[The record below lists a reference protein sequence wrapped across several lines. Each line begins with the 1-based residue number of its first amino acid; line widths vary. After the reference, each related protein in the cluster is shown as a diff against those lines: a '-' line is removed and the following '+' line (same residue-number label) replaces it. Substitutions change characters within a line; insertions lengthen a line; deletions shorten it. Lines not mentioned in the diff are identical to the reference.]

1 MWRNGCEVAVLDKD
15 PTAVRKFIDAGVKSV
30 ENAKKL
36 AQNCELHTLMFP
48 TILCND
54 LLKNNLEQSIIN
66 RYTHPNI

>member
-1 MWRNGCEVAVLDKD
+1 MWCNGCEVAILDKN

-36 AQNCELHTLMFP
+36 AQNCELQALMFLI
-48 TILCND
+48 ILCND
-54 LLKNNLEQSIIN
+54 LLKNNLEPSIIN

>member
-48 TILCND
+48 LFCVMT
-54 LLKNNLEQSIIN
+54 
-66 RYTHPNI
+66 Y